1 MQLMISRKS
10 RKHAGFS
17 LVELIVAMTITLVLL
32 GLVTSLFARAM
43 GSRERESRK
52 ADALTSARA
61 ALSSISREIGNSGFG
76 LSDNGIVI
84 ANSGSQRIRV
94 RANLSNNDYTTD
106 EAGEDVSY
114 YFDAGTQSI
123 VRYSPNENPTTAIIV
138 NRISN
143 VTFTYFD
150 YVATSSTPTTTT
162 TPSANTGRV
171 RITVTVLLD
180 PVQGQPNN
188 QSVTFSSDVTLRNS
202 DYMLNQY

>member
-1 MQLMISRKS
+1 MIRYKQ
-10 RKHAGFS
+10 KKQAGFS
-17 LVELIVAMTITLVLL
+17 LVEMIVAMTITLVLL

-61 ALSSISREIGNSGFG
+61 ALSSMSREIGNSGFG
-76 LSDNGIVI
+76 LNDNGIVP

-94 RANLSNNDYTTD
+94 RANLSNNDHATSGP
-106 EAGEDVSY
+106 GEDVSY
-114 YFDAGTQSI
+114 YFDADTQSI
-123 VRYSPNENPTTAIIV
+123 VRYSPNENPSTAIIV

-150 YVATSSTPTTTT
+150 YVASSSTPTTTT
-162 TPSANTGRV
+162 TPGANTGRV
-171 RITVTVLLD
+171 RITVTVVLD

-188 QSVTFSSDVTLRNS
+188 QTVTFTSDVTLRNS